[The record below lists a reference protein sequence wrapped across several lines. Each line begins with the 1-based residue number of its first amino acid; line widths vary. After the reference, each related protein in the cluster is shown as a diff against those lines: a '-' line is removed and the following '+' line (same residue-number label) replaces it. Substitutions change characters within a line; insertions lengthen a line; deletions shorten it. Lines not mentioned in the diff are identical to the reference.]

1 MAALKH
7 LQGIYPSGRWWIK
20 GDGTDIQ
27 AGLQESMRNEWSGDV
42 YLEDGNLKEKHDGYV
57 KYLEFVRGIGVKQRR
72 SYESIKVDLQK
83 QLERMVPE
91 RLFLHEGHN
100 KAKETFESKRRLLN
114 VHEDSLFAL
123 AWDVEG
129 YAKLLEKSEAIQNSI
144 SEILER
150 LDGHP
155 GDRGNIP
162 AVVAVLKKEME
173 LYVKGLTTKKREAAS
188 HLFLFMISDE
198 L

>member
-1 MAALKH
+1 M
-7 LQGIYPSGRWWIK
+7 
-20 GDGTDIQ
+20 
-27 AGLQESMRNEWSGDV
+27 
-42 YLEDGNLKEKHDGYV
+42 
-57 KYLEFVRGIGVKQRR
+57 
-72 SYESIKVDLQK
+72 
-83 QLERMVPE
+83 
-91 RLFLHEGHN
+91 
-100 KAKETFESKRRLLN
+100 
-114 VHEDSLFAL
+114 HEDSLFAL
-123 AWDVEG
+123 AWDVDG

>member
-1 MAALKH
+1 
-7 LQGIYPSGRWWIK
+7 
-20 GDGTDIQ
+20 
-27 AGLQESMRNEWSGDV
+27 
-42 YLEDGNLKEKHDGYV
+42 
-57 KYLEFVRGIGVKQRR
+57 
-72 SYESIKVDLQK
+72 
-83 QLERMVPE
+83 MVPE

-123 AWDVEG
+123 AWDVDG
-129 YAKLLEKSEAIQNSI
+129 YAKLLEESEAIQNSI

-198 L
+198 LRNFKPYAVPVHVLKYKSITDAKMRELKEELRKAIIECGMTTVGMYHFYITRYVYTS